1 MKTIDTFLRL
11 NEDDVLKINSE
22 LVDIIVRFLHLKSK
36 AELIKQIEDMKQQV
50 LEISRRFYE

>member
-1 MKTIDTFLRL
+1 MTTIDTFLRL
-11 NEDDVLKINSE
+11 NEEDVLKINSE

-36 AELIKQIEDMKQQV
+36 AELIKQIEDIKQQV

>member
-11 NEDDVLKINSE
+11 NEEDVLKINSE